1 MWYEG
6 KRGARVTQVY
16 NLDTWENDGDIPGD
30 GKNWH
35 VCGDGCAPNSYEP
48 SDFKMPMR
56 QSWRR

>member
-1 MWYEG
+1 M
-6 KRGARVTQVY
+6 TQVY